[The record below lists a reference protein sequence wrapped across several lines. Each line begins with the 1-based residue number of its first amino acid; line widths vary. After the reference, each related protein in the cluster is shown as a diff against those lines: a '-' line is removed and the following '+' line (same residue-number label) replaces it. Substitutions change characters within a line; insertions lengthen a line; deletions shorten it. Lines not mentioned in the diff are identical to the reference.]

1 MTLFFSMLGLM
12 LSAIFAMIL
21 LMIGSPVLSTLM
33 IVVTFIFL
41 VVAAYEMTFND

>member
-1 MTLFFSMLGLM
+1 MTLLFSMLGLM

-33 IVVTFIFL
+33 MVVTFIFL
-41 VVAAYEMTFND
+41 VVAVFDLASCG